1 MKRKK
6 MHCAKKL
13 VLHKATLAA
22 LNEAKQDG
30 IWGGDSLN
38 AGYQSAVV
46 TCACPTMGLGKE
58 LSRCCPVYVPSVN
71 VACIS

>member
-1 MKRKK
+1 MKREKTNRS
-6 MHCAKKL
+6 KKL

-22 LNEAKQDG
+22 LNTAKQDS

-46 TCACPTMGLGKE
+46 TCACPTMGIGKE